1 MVLDKLILS
10 STVKDIKLLGVSIY
24 GLTKQVKLLEGTV
37 RNMVYQSFYDNEDK
51 SLIAILVL
59 FFITKLKSHTG

>member
-51 SLIAILVL
+51 SLITILVL

>member
-37 RNMVYQSFYDNEDK
+37 RNMVYQSFYDNEDRK
-51 SLIAILVL
+51 SVV
-59 FFITKLKSHTG
+59 